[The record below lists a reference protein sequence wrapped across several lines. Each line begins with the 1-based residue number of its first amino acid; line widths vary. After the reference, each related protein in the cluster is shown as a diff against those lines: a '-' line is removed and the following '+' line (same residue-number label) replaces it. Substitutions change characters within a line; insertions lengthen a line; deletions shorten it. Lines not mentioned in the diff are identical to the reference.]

1 MISKKSIVLSDV
13 KNNSNKK
20 AVLTLERKEDDIV
33 GSVRFYNFP
42 SADLG
47 LLTLGFYCKN
57 RVIKSGLTY
66 KSNSYYTFLLS
77 EDFLEDK
84 FSCAVIEFKEAEAI
98 PILYGASEGR
108 DENVYASIISE
119 LSGNSSMQNV
129 QKVLDENGI
138 DFDDDEKEEIE
149 SEIDKCMEC
158 ENCANCF
165 YKKYFYENEKVES
178 GQDEKILSLNS
189 EEKEQNSGEDIVNEI
204 EEPQSAESFIGKLK
218 PQIDKLFEK
227 NPIEKNLEELI
238 PNSKFVKIE
247 YEDDGDFYVFG
258 IIYEGGN
265 IKYVCYGVPAV
276 YEEEPPNELSGYPTF
291 LPLNKEEKEGF
302 GYWLTYQDAETGE
315 PIKAVI
321 D

>member
-138 DFDDDEKEEIE
+138 DFDDDEKHYY
-149 SEIDKCMEC
+149 C
-158 ENCANCF
+158 
-165 YKKYFYENEKVES
+165 
-178 GQDEKILSLNS
+178 SLC
-189 EEKEQNSGEDIVNEI
+189 GMGYVRFRPDDRL
-204 EEPQSAESFIGKLK
+204 PQRNKRAR
-218 PQIDKLFEK
+218 Q
-227 NPIEKNLEELI
+227 
-238 PNSKFVKIE
+238 
-247 YEDDGDFYVFG
+247 
-258 IIYEGGN
+258 
-265 IKYVCYGVPAV
+265 GVHA
-276 YEEEPPNELSGYPTF
+276 LRC
-291 LPLNKEEKEGF
+291 
-302 GYWLTYQDAETGE
+302 
-315 PIKAVI
+315 
-321 D
+321 